1 MQNNEQE
8 TQQKPVTATVRAADS
23 ARAICDGEI
32 VLATIDVSAT
42 PERVVRA
49 LMTAECERW
58 WGAPGVYTVESW
70 QASLRPGGTWSLVI
84 RLPDGTALPSSGEF
98 LEVTPQK
105 IVQTRRYDFDHP
117 TLGRRVT
124 RVATHLSP
132 MEKGTHI
139 IVRHDGFGSS
149 EAAIEHA
156 GGWERMLDWL
166 GAYLRAEGPKTTV
179 IFGNHMSVIVPR
191 KDREDLQRFFCAV
204 LGGTIAKAQDDR
216 DFIRLGD
223 DFYVVLY
230 GDVPDASEFLRSA
243 RSVWLEIKS
252 DDVDGLARKILD
264 YGARKLAV
272 PDSHLY
278 FQAPGG
284 QCLRLVGIDEDL
296 SSYEGAG
303 EGPDSKAH
311 LKARAAEGQVPTETA
326 ST

>member
-1 MQNNEQE
+1 MQNTKQE
-8 TQQKPVTATVRAADS
+8 TQQKPVTATVRAADT

-32 VLATIDVSAT
+32 VLATLDVPTT

-58 WGAPGVYTVESW
+58 WGAPGVYMIEAW

-98 LEVTPQK
+98 LEVTPHK

-124 RVATHLSP
+124 RVATQLSRT
-132 MEKGTHI
+132 EHGTHI
-139 IVRHDGFGSS
+139 TVRHDGFGSS

-166 GAYLRAEGPKTTV
+166 GTYLRAEAPKKTNTTEAKA

-191 KDREDLQRFFCAV
+191 KDRDDLQRFYCEV
-204 LGGTIAKAQDDR
+204 LGGTITKSQEDR

-223 DFYVVLY
+223 DYYVVLY

-264 YGARKLAV
+264 FGARKLEV
-272 PDSHLY
+272 PDPHLY

-296 SSYEGAG
+296 SFYEGAT
-303 EGPDSKAH
+303 EGPDAKAH
-311 LKARAAEGQVPTETA
+311 LKARGAE
-326 ST
+326 S

>member
-1 MQNNEQE
+1 MQNTKEQ
-8 TQQKPVTATVRAADS
+8 TQQKPVTATARAAET

-32 VLATIDVSAT
+32 VLATIDVPA
-42 PERVVRA
+42 PPDRVVRA
-49 LMTAECERW
+49 LTTAECERW
-58 WGAPGVYTVESW
+58 WGAAGVYTIESW

-98 LEVTPQK
+98 VEVTPQK

-124 RVATHLSP
+124 KVVTLLSP
-132 MEKGTHI
+132 TEHGTHI
-139 IVRHDGFGSS
+139 TVRHDGFGSAA
-149 EAAIEHA
+149 AAIEHA

-166 GAYLRAEGPKTTV
+166 GGYLRAATATATATA

-191 KDREDLQRFFCAV
+191 KDRHDLQRFYCEV
-204 LGGTIAKAQDDR
+204 LGGTITKSQDDR

-243 RSVWLEIKS
+243 RAVWLEIKS
-252 DDVDGLARKILD
+252 DDVEGLARKILD
-264 YGARKLAV
+264 FGARKLEV
-272 PDSHLY
+272 PDPHLY

-296 SSYEGAG
+296 SFYEGAA
-303 EGPDSKAH
+303 EGPDVKAH
-311 LKARAAEGQVPTETA
+311 LKARGAE
-326 ST
+326 S